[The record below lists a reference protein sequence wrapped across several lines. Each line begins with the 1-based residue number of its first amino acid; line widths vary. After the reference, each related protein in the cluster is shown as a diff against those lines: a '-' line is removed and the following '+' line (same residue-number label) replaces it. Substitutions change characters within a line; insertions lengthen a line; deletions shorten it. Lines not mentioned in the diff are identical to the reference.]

1 MASILTLEGKPELI
15 TSEISS
21 KLWPVMQ
28 TNWMMWIPA
37 QVINFALVPLQYRVL
52 VANVVA
58 LAFNT
63 YLSWAAHKRDEP
75 EALETGKKE
84 KLT

>member
-1 MASILTLEGKPELI
+1 
-15 TSEISS
+15 
-21 KLWPVMQ
+21 MQ

-37 QVINFALVPLQYRVL
+37 QIINFALVPLQYRVL

-63 YLSWAAHKRDEP
+63 YLSWASHKPADQP
-75 EALETGKKE
+75 VALEGSKEE